1 LSLLLSRNF
10 KLPKDPAQFRLMVGS
25 GLEVQGW
32 PRARVF
38 SSVELQGFRVVRG
51 VGKSRKRLAQK
62 NKSKRIGIIGVRAV
76 GFRV

>member
-1 LSLLLSRNF
+1 
-10 KLPKDPAQFRLMVGS
+10 MVGS